1 MAKMTAL
8 KTHNFFFII
17 LLLLVSLAFFSLIQP
32 YYSAIIWAVI
42 LALIFYPL
50 RVKLSSWLRGSDGI
64 ASLLTV
70 LLICVLVFIPLMV
83 IISSLVT
90 EINALYQRLQ
100 NNATDLPQLF
110 TDSISYLPDWAQS
123 YLRDNDFDSV
133 RSIREKLS
141 GVALTS
147 GRYLAGSAVVIG
159 KNTLSITI
167 SFCLMVYLLFF
178 LLKDGSRLVR
188 RIFVAIPL
196 ADKIKRRLFHKFASV
211 SRATVKGTLVV
222 AIVQGAL
229 GGIGFWFS
237 GINGSLLWGSLMAF
251 LSLIPAVGTALIW
264 VPAAVFLFST
274 GEVITGT
281 MMSLYFIVV
290 VGLADNILRPLLVGK
305 DTRMPDY
312 LILLTTLGG
321 LQFFGINGFIL
332 GPMIAG
338 LFIASW
344 NLLAE
349 DRALAMKS
357 GE

>member
-1 MAKMTAL
+1 MTTL
-8 KTHNFFFII
+8 KVNNFFFIV
-17 LLLLVSLAFFSLIQP
+17 LLLLVSVAFFSLIQP

-50 RVKLSSWLRGSDGI
+50 RIKLSAMLRGRDGV

-70 LLICVLVFIPLMV
+70 LLICVIVFIPLMIV
-83 IISSLVT
+83 ISSLIV
-90 EINALYQRLQ
+90 ELNALYHRLQ
-100 NNATDLPQLF
+100 SNATDLPQLLS
-110 TDSISYLPDWAQS
+110 DGIAHLPEWARN

-133 RSIREKLS
+133 STIREKIS
-141 GVALTS
+141 GMALVA
-147 GRYLAGSAVVIG
+147 GRYLAGSAVIIG
-159 KNTLSITI
+159 KNTLGLTI
-167 SFCLMVYLLFF
+167 GFCMMVYLLFF

-188 RIFVAIPL
+188 KIFIAIPL
-196 ADKIKRRLFHKFASV
+196 TDKIKRRLFHKFAGV

-222 AIVQGAL
+222 AIVQGGL
-229 GGIGFWFS
+229 GGAAFWFV
-237 GINGSLLWGSLMAF
+237 GFNGSLLWATLMAF
-251 LSLIPAVGTALIW
+251 MSLIPAVGTAIIW
-264 VPAAVFLFST
+264 VPAVAFLFST
-274 GEVITGT
+274 GETGT
-281 MMSLYFIVV
+281 AVMLTLYFVIV
-290 VGLADNILRPLLVGK
+290 VGLADNILRPILVGK

-338 LFIASW
+338 LFVASW

-349 DRALAMKS
+349 DRAMAEKS

>member
-1 MAKMTAL
+1 MTTL
-8 KTHNFFFII
+8 KVNNFFFIV
-17 LLLLVSLAFFSLIQP
+17 LLLLVSMAFFSLIQP

-50 RVKLSSWLRGSDGI
+50 RIKLSVLLRGRDGV

-70 LLICVLVFIPLMV
+70 LLICVIVFIPLMMV
-83 IISSLVT
+83 ISSLIV
-90 EINALYQRLQ
+90 ELNALYQRLQ
-100 NNATDLPQLF
+100 NNATDLPQLLS
-110 TDSISYLPDWAQS
+110 DGIAHLPDWARS

-133 RSIREKLS
+133 STIREKISSL
-141 GVALTS
+141 ALGA

-159 KNTLSITI
+159 KNTLGLTI
-167 SFCLMVYLLFF
+167 GFCMMVYLLFF
-178 LLKDGSRLVR
+178 LLKDGSKLVR
-188 RIFVAIPL
+188 KIFVAIPL
-196 ADKIKRRLFHKFASV
+196 TDKIKRRLFHKFAGV

-229 GGIGFWFS
+229 GGAAFWFA
-237 GINGSLLWGSLMAF
+237 GFNGSLLWSALMAF
-251 LSLIPAVGTALIW
+251 MSLIPAVGTAIIW
-264 VPAAVFLFST
+264 IPAVIFLFST
-274 GEVITGT
+274 GETGT
-281 MMSLYFIVV
+281 AIAMTFYFVVV

-321 LQFFGINGFIL
+321 LQFFGINGFVL
-332 GPMIAG
+332 GPLIAG
-338 LFIASW
+338 LFISSW

-349 DRALAMKS
+349 ERAMAEKA